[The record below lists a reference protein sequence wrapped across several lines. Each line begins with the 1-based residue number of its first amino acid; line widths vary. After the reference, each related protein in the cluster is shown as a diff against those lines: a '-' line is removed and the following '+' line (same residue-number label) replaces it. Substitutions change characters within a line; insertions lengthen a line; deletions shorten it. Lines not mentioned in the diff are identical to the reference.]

1 MFIDDMKN
9 RYIYLNSMKNVV
21 WEEPLERSVRPNI
34 IINIDPNIQPVLD
47 KLMRE
52 RPTWRFR
59 CHTYFY
65 GSDGPHNA
73 NRFSIFDGDES
84 LGELWLENH
93 WRNKEMRF
101 YFNNF
106 RLDKARQRNSVSYT
120 SKPDIAVKRI
130 VKAFHMKTA
139 SERAVDTLEEVK
151 KVSGALHGDASWPVR
166 KAKSAIEEELY
177 LYAVKNW
184 DVVRPMLSA
193 EAQKIDLPS
202 LITAANDAYSMRHAT
217 DTGGGTNV
225 RLEPNGTY
233 SVSRWLGNGFE
244 TSSCTDDGLPE
255 HIRGALGLLKLVND
269 KSSIPDVGLRVNNT
283 TYFVMDRK
291 DK

>member
-9 RYIYLNSMKNVV
+9 RYVYLNSMKNVV
-21 WEEPLERSVRPNI
+21 WEEPLERSIRPNI
-34 IINIDPNIQPVLD
+34 SISISPDIEPVLD

-52 RPTWRFR
+52 RPTWRYK
-59 CHTYFY
+59 CVTYFY
-65 GSDGPHNA
+65 GSDGPHYSS
-73 NRFSIFDGDES
+73 RFAIFDGDEQ
-84 LGELWLENH
+84 LGEVWSENH
-93 WRNKEMRF
+93 WRNKELRF

-106 RLDKARQRNSVSYT
+106 RLNKERQRNTMSYT
-120 SKPDIAVKRI
+120 SKPELAVKRI

-166 KAKSAIEEELY
+166 KAKSAIEDELY

-184 DVVRPMLSA
+184 DAVRPMLSA

-202 LITAANDAYSMRHAT
+202 LLTAANDAYLMRHAT
-217 DTGGGTNV
+217 DNGLGTNV

-233 SVSRWLGNGFE
+233 SLSRWIGNVFE
-244 TSSCTDDGLPE
+244 TSTCVDDSLPE
-255 HIRGALGLLKLVND
+255 HIRSALGLLKMMND
-269 KSSIPDVGLRVNNT
+269 KSAIPEVGLRVNST
-283 TYFVMDRK
+283 TYFVMDKK